1 MLSLLTLIFTTI
13 ALTIVKENTNYLSK
27 SDQDFYMSKSFHI
40 NNHIGDASK
49 CNLDRNEVARSIWNL
64 DNTTSDDFCE
74 DENYNELDQITTKN
88 TLRNKL
94 IGKFSY
100 ATSSQPKQ
108 RNIISEKSKSEQL
121 NIISC
126 PKDLRSVCK
135 SSKWCAQIPLLT
147 KRPKL
152 IFDKMMKDAINESLL
167 STSDG
172 SITES
177 DTIPTDRMKNW
188 KKVRFLLSV
197 EYDENI

>member
-1 MLSLLTLIFTTI
+1 MLSILTIAFTTI
-13 ALTIVKENTNYLSK
+13 ALIIIRENTNYLRK
-27 SDQDFYMSKSFHI
+27 SDQEFYMSKAFHI
-40 NNHIGDASK
+40 NNHIDDASK
-49 CNLDRNEVARSIWNL
+49 FNSERNDVTRSIWSL

-100 ATSSQPKQ
+100 ATPSQPKQ
-108 RNIISEKSKSEQL
+108 RDIISEKSKTEQL

-126 PKDLRSVCK
+126 PKDLGSVCK

-197 EYDENI
+197 EHDENN